1 MSSYISL
8 VFRYNVS
15 FMILTYFLPMAIM
28 TALYAAIGRE
38 LWGQQAI
45 GEATAV
51 QVDSIKSKRRVRKLA
66 KRFAI
71 FLKTTI

>member
-1 MSSYISL
+1 MYMKFYVFFTNSMFFFSS
-8 VFRYNVS
+8 YNVS

-38 LWGQQAI
+38 LWGQKAI

-51 QVDSIKSKRRVRKLA
+51 QVESIKSKRRVSYNHY
-66 KRFAI
+66 F
-71 FLKTTI
+71 